1 MKHKLL
7 LLNLLLLVLIVLAG
21 LEFRRRWREENAY
34 EQQVL
39 RRRIPVAAA
48 PVIHP
53 APKVPPV
60 TPASYAEVAS
70 KMLFT
75 RDRNPTVVIEPPKP
89 VPPEQM
95 PALPF
100 YYGYIDFGGGPTVM
114 MAEKSGGRQKGYHLK
129 DKIGPFTLLA
139 VSNREVL
146 FEWKDKKISKRFDE
160 LVDKQALASAQ
171 QAPAATSATKN
182 AAPPAAP
189 PPPSPAEPKPSAV
202 SIGAEMKAC
211 QPGDS
216 SPAGT
221 VADGYRKVT
230 SKTPFG
236 ESCRWEA
243 VK

>member
-1 MKHKLL
+1 LKHKLL

-21 LEFRRRWREENAY
+21 LELRRRWRQEIAY
-34 EQQVL
+34 EQEVL
-39 RRRIPVAAA
+39 RRMIPVAAP
-48 PVIHP
+48 PVIQP
-53 APKVPPV
+53 APKVVPV

-75 RDRNPTVVIEPPKP
+75 RDRNPTVIIEPPKP
-89 VPPEQM
+89 VPPEEM

-146 FEWKDKKISKRFDE
+146 FEWKDKKVSKRFDE
-160 LVDKQALASAQ
+160 LMDKLAAAAAQ
-171 QAPAATSATKN
+171 PAPAAGTPAKP
-182 AAPPAAP
+182 AAPAAP
-189 PPPSPAEPKPSAV
+189 PPPAEPKPSAV
-202 SIGAEMKAC
+202 SIGAELKAC